1 MQTTNQT
8 TLRGVRTTV
17 TLIMKFII
25 NHFSLDT
32 DWILIFTMYIA
43 YKVFCKII
51 LNSKYTA
58 SDFGK
63 NPESNRKFFVHELAS
78 KFIRFGLVYIL
89 NLSPFLKE
97 WKTTFPVSLRLY
109 SKC

>member
-1 MQTTNQT
+1 MD
-8 TLRGVRTTV
+8 TTV

-25 NHFSLDT
+25 SHFLLDT

-63 NPESNRKFFVHELAS
+63 NPESNRKIYRYTVEIPQVDRSQQVLIIDSIFRNHLE
-78 KFIRFGLVYIL
+78 
-89 NLSPFLKE
+89 
-97 WKTTFPVSLRLY
+97 
-109 SKC
+109 